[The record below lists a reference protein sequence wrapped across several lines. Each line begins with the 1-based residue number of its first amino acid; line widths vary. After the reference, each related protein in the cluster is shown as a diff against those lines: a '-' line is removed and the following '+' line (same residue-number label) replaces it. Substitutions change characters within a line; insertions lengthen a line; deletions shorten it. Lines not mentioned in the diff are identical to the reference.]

1 MEFLKK
7 HYEKL
12 VLGIVLLGLAGAA
25 GYLPFKVASD
35 KETLSQLTQSATHP
49 REKLLTNQDL
59 TITQQALQR
68 AAVAGS
74 LDFGAPN
81 KLFNPMPWQQT
92 PDRQLIPGSK
102 VGPKALI
109 VTNIQPLWFR
119 LTLKD
124 VTTSDTGPRYIIGI
138 EKQVTKIRKEAYCSL
153 TPSPTKNDTFALVE
167 VKGKA
172 DDIEAAQV
180 VVLLNDTKENVT
192 ITKAKPY
199 ERIDGYMADFRYE
212 PEKGFWATRRVGAVL
227 PFNGEQYRVVAIN
240 QNEAVVS
247 APNQKKWTV
256 LAHVN
261 PSPPSATN

>member
-1 MEFLKK
+1 MDFLKK

-25 GYLPFKVASD
+25 GYLPFKVDSD
-35 KETLSQLTQSATHP
+35 KKTLEQLTQSATHP
-49 REKLLTNQDL
+49 RQKLLSNIDL
-59 TITQQALQR
+59 TISEQALKHAQ
-68 AAVAGS
+68 ASAS

-92 PDRQLIPGSK
+92 PDKQLIPGSK

-124 VTTSDTGPRYIIGI
+124 VQTSDAGPRYIIGI
-138 EKQVTKIRKEAYCSL
+138 EKQVARTRKEAYCSL
-153 TPSPTKNDTFALVE
+153 TPSPTKNETFSLVE

-172 DDIEAAQV
+172 DDIESAQV
-180 VVLLNDTKENVT
+180 VVNLNDTKENVT
-192 ITKAKPY
+192 ITKARPY
-199 ERIDGYMADFRYE
+199 ERVDGYMADFRYE
-212 PEKGFWATRRVGAVL
+212 PEKGFWAARRVGAML

-256 LAHVN
+256 LAHLN
-261 PSPPSATN
+261 PGSPSATN